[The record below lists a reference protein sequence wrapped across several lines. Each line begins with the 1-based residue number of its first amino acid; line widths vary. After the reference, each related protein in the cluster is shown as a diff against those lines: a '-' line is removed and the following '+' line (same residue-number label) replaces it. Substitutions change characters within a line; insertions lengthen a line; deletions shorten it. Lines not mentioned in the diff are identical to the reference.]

1 MKSRIYLRALE
12 LDDYKISVKWRND
25 DNITNLLGGSKWF
38 VSMETEKQWVQNAI
52 MQNKDIRLAICTV
65 DKDIYI
71 GNIYLT
77 GIDYLNRKAQTQIL
91 IGNREYWNNGY
102 GTEAMRLLLEYAF
115 NYKNLRRLEAVV
127 LEDNI
132 GSRKM
137 HEKLGYKK
145 EGILR
150 QSVYKNGQYKN
161 QILFALLKTEY
172 EKF

>member
-12 LDDYKISVKWRND
+12 LDDYQISVKWRND
-25 DNITNLLGGSKWF
+25 DSITNLLGGSKWF

-65 DKDIYI
+65 EKDIYI

>member
-161 QILFALLKTEY
+161 QILYALLKTEY

>member
-25 DNITNLLGGSKWF
+25 DSITNLLGGSKWF

-65 DKDIYI
+65 DKDLYI

-91 IGNREYWNNGY
+91 IGNRDYWNNGY
-102 GTEAMRLLLEYAF
+102 GTEAMHLLLDYAF
-115 NYKNLRRLEAVV
+115 NYKNLRRLEAIV
-127 LEDNI
+127 LEDNV

-145 EGILR
+145 EGTLR

>member
-52 MQNKDIRLAICTV
+52 MQNKDVRLAICTV
-65 DKDIYI
+65 DKDLYI

-77 GIDYLNRKAQTQIL
+77 GIDYLNRKAHTQIL
-91 IGNREYWNNGY
+91 IGNRDYWNNGY
-102 GTEAMRLLLEYAF
+102 GTEAMHLLLDYAF

>member
-1 MKSRIYLRALE
+1 MRALE
-12 LDDYKISVKWRND
+12 LDDYQISVKWRND
-25 DNITNLLGGSKWF
+25 DSITNLLGGSKWF

-65 DKDIYI
+65 EKDIYI

-161 QILFALLKTEY
+161 QILYALLKTEY

>member
-12 LDDYKISVKWRND
+12 VDDYKISVKWRND
-25 DNITNLLGGSKWF
+25 DNITNLLGGGKWF

-65 DKDIYI
+65 EKDIYI

-161 QILFALLKTEY
+161 QILYALLKTEY